1 MIKNLVKIASD
12 LDSAGFRKEADIV
25 DLIIRRVASEL
36 GDQENE
42 VDDRPIGSAGEID
55 EDDLAEIFGSIDL
68 TQ

>member
-36 GDQENE
+36 GDQE
-42 VDDRPIGSAGEID
+42 DDADTGPIGSPGTID
-55 EDDLAEIFGSIDL
+55 EEDFAEMFPGVDPS
-68 TQ
+68 Q